1 MKKNI
6 FLFALMINLPI
17 SPTSAQQFGL
27 NMGQTATQIKS
38 SGVKLEKT
46 SVDSVWRTSYLPY
59 GNKMFDEYS
68 FLIGTKSGL
77 CKIIAWI
84 SRIDDSKYGTTTRDK
99 YTSLQDALN
108 KRYGEGKGYDF
119 LQAGSIWKDN
129 HEWMWSIY
137 KKERVLVTYWT
148 EPNKAEKS
156 NLKSLKL
163 EVTGTSPETSMINVT
178 YEFNN
183 FRACSAELIETQNNN
198 L

>member
-1 MKKNI
+1 MKKYI

-38 SGVKLEKT
+38 SGIKLEKI
-46 SVDSVWRTSYLPY
+46 SVDSAWRTSYLPY
-59 GNKMFDEYS
+59 GNKMFDDYM
-68 FLIGTKSGL
+68 LTIGTKSGL
-77 CKIIAWI
+77 CRITAWI
-84 SRIDDSKYGTTTRDK
+84 SGIEDSQYGTTTRDK

-108 KRYGEGKGYDF
+108 KRYGEGKEFDF
-119 LQAGSIWKDN
+119 LRSGAIWKDN
-129 HEWMWSIY
+129 HEWMRSMY
-137 KKERVLVTYWT
+137 KNERVLVTYWM
-148 EPNKAEKS
+148 EPNKARNN

-163 EVTGTSPETSMINVT
+163 EVSGTSPETSMINVT

-183 FRACSAELIETQNNN
+183 IGACITERTETQNNN